1 MGSTFVLKLLTLMM
15 FYSPL
20 AAHFF
25 TTTIPKPSNA
35 QNMTQEYIEYTEP
48 VINDP
53 GIPQNAIRDPDHPC
67 MSLLTR
73 WQLRGYTWQ
82 KILAIIFLIFP
93 LCCVFSVLDF
103 TLWLSKTTLK
113 VFLESFGRKILAY
126 AALFIF
132 VFMTFWLIKSG
143 EWQKLF
149 EFCSKLFS

>member
-1 MGSTFVLKLLTLMM
+1 MII
-15 FYSPL
+15 SPL
-20 AAHFF
+20 AAPLYIHL
-25 TTTIPKPSNA
+25 IPLSRQPVITKNT
-35 QNMTQEYIEYTEP
+35 MTREYIEYTEP

-53 GIPQNAIRDPDHPC
+53 GVPQNAIRDPDHPC

-82 KILAIIFLIFP
+82 KILAITFLIFP

>member
-1 MGSTFVLKLLTLMM
+1 MGCTFVLKLLTLMM

-53 GIPQNAIRDPDHPC
+53 GVPQNAIRDPDHPC

-82 KILAIIFLIFP
+82 KILAITFLIFP

>member
-1 MGSTFVLKLLTLMM
+1 MGCTFVLKLLTLMM

-53 GIPQNAIRDPDHPC
+53 GVPQNAIRDPDHPC

-82 KILAIIFLIFP
+82 KILAITFLIFP

-103 TLWLSKTTLK
+103 TLWLSKTALK